1 MTSSST
7 PAPPPPQSAAAPS
20 TPGHAIPET
29 AIFVTDTCYVRP
41 WEETDLE
48 ASAAASND
56 PEIARWM
63 RNTFPSPYTLEDGRA
78 WLRIAIPPKPSSPD
92 DDSGEREKKPEP
104 TLHFVIASRE
114 EDGGA
119 FAFAGAVGLRPRAD
133 VQARTWELGY
143 WVGRR
148 HRGRGL
154 ATDAVRGFVRWAFAR
169 WSEAELI
176 RIQAEVYEGNTGS
189 AAVLRKTGFAEE
201 GVLRRA
207 VTKNGRVLDLHVWG
221 LLREEVEGE
230 GGGGGE
236 SR

>member
-1 MTSSST
+1 MASSSL
-7 PAPPPPQSAAAPS
+7 PSSSLSSSAAAVLPS
-20 TPGHAIPET
+20 TSSHAIPET

-41 WEETDLE
+41 WEATDLE

-56 PEIARWM
+56 PEVARWM
-63 RNTFPSPYTLEDGRA
+63 RDTFPSPYTLEDGRA
-78 WLRIAIPPKPSSPD
+78 WLRIAIPEPG
-92 DDSGEREKKPEP
+92 SGQPA
-104 TLHFVIASRE
+104 LHFVIASRD
-114 EDGGA
+114 DG
-119 FAFAGAVGLRPRAD
+119 AFAGAVGLRPRAD

-169 WSEAELI
+169 WAEPELI
-176 RIQAEVYEGNTGS
+176 RIQAEVYEGNAGS
-189 AAVLRKTGFAEE
+189 AAVLRKTGFVEE

-221 LLREEVEGE
+221 LLREEVEGQGKGE
-230 GGGGGE
+230 GGVE
-236 SR
+236 VEAR